1 MKKTIALLALLSL
14 AACAGNEK
22 GPKSLGIGVYPGS
35 PDENF
40 SPTLEPGDGYRNI
53 ALLRA
58 ASHSSCA
65 DYNQTAQLVTD
76 GLVADGPAPWTELLR
91 GGEPLSKPEST
102 FLTDQN
108 HAGIICMGPEADFEL
123 VFHGY
128 KPVVDR
134 ILVASGGNRPQN
146 TVLTVEGK
154 ADDGTWQVLG
164 SAGPR
169 AAETPSS
176 STTGSSPCLY
186 RAHLTL
192 TGSILRA
199 FRGTST

>member
-1 MKKTIALLALLSL
+1 MKKTLALLALLAL

-35 PDENF
+35 PGENF

-76 GLVADGPAPWTELLR
+76 GLVADRPAPWTELFR

-108 HAGIICMGPEADFEL
+108 HAGIICMGPEADFDL

-128 KPVVDR
+128 RPVVDR
-134 ILVASGGNRPQN
+134 ILVASAGNQPQN

-154 ADDGTWQVLG
+154 GGTARGRCW
-164 SAGPR
+164 AAPGPGR
-169 AAETPSS
+169 RKTPSS
-176 STTGSSPCLY
+176 STTGSSPCRY
-186 RAHLTL
+186 RGCLTL

-199 FRGTST
+199 FRAIST